1 MVTAPHRVLIKS
13 SKTLENKGFIAVF
26 PPYPFIRFHL
36 CLCFPRHLIME
47 KTRAQD
53 VQWTSA
59 LCRPERSVDKK
70 NMITSYNN
78 KWQSGNC
85 DICANILYWRISGW
99 TSTFMTKATAFG
111 TNCKAIT
118 ICHALPYH
126 TKMKDLSEYG
136 AAAGSSPCR
145 RFLRER

>member
-1 MVTAPHRVLIKS
+1 MY
-13 SKTLENKGFIAVF
+13 

-70 NMITSYNN
+70 NLITSYNSR
-78 KWQSGNC
+78 WQSGNC
-85 DICANILYWRISGW
+85 DICANILYWRISRW
-99 TSTFMTKATAFG
+99 TSTFMTKATVFG
-111 TNCKAIT
+111 TNCKTNI
-118 ICHALPYH
+118 ICRVLSYH
-126 TKMKDLSEYG
+126 PKKKNLSGYG
-136 AAAGSSPCR
+136 SNGTRNICGSTAKLHTSIYSQAAGSMTTLQR
-145 RFLRER
+145 